1 MENIVD
7 LPVIAPPSS
16 GCSSGSCGS
25 TAQQMNSM
33 SEDIRRRV
41 QDHPCYSEEAHHHFA
56 RMHAAVA
63 PACNIQ
69 CHYCNRKYDCA
80 NESRPGV
87 VSELLTPD
95 QAVKKTLA
103 VAAAIPQMSVLG
115 IAGPGDPLANPER
128 TFATFRGLA
137 EKAPDIKLCVS
148 TNGLML
154 PDNVEELAKHNI
166 DHVTITINCVDPEV
180 GAKIYPWIFWKN
192 QRIFGREAAEILIA
206 QQQKGLE
213 MLVAKGILVKVNS
226 VMIPGV
232 NDEHLKE
239 VSRIVKAKGAFLHN
253 VMPLIAEAEHGTF
266 YGIMG
271 QRSPSPDELKNLQD
285 ACEGDMNMM
294 RHCRQCRAD
303 AVGLLG
309 EDRGAEFTM
318 DKVEAMTL
326 DEDFLTTALEKRKV
340 LREKVAAEM
349 DAKRAKM
356 HAPQAPAQ
364 AVITFQ
370 RRSVINEASA
380 EFSAGRPVLMAV
392 AAKGGLVA
400 EHFGHAR
407 EFLIYEATAVGA
419 KLVGHRKTELYCEGG
434 DTCGDGESVL
444 AKTIR
449 ALAGCEAVLC
459 SKIGFEPWGELEAA
473 GIRPNGEHAME
484 PIEEAVMAVWHEMLA
499 AGKLN
504 PPASERQVA

>member
-1 MENIVD
+1 MN
-7 LPVIAPPSS
+7 LPVINRPHLPPPAS
-16 GCSSGSCGS
+16 GCSSASCGMGAERS
-25 TAQQMNSM
+25 DGLP
-33 SEDIRRRV
+33 EEIRRKV

-69 CHYCNRKYDCA
+69 CNYCNRKYDCS

-87 VSELLTPD
+87 VSELLTPE

-115 IAGPGDPLANPER
+115 IAGPGDPLANPAR

-137 EKAPDIKLCVS
+137 KKAPDIKLCVS
-148 TNGLML
+148 TNGLAL
-154 PDNVEELAKHNI
+154 PEYIDELAQHNI
-166 DHVTITINCVDPEV
+166 EHVTITINCVDPDV

-192 QRIFGREAAEILIA
+192 RRVGGRAAAEILIA

-213 MLVAKGILVKVNS
+213 MLVARGILVKVNS
-226 VMIPGV
+226 VLIPGV

-266 YGIMG
+266 FGLMG
-271 QRSPSPDELKNLQD
+271 QRSPTADELKALQD

-309 EDRGAEFTM
+309 EDRGAEFSM
-318 DKVEAMTL
+318 EKVEAMHI
-326 DEDFLTTALEKRKV
+326 DQIDHEAAMARRV
-340 LREKVAAEM
+340 ALREKVSAERE
-349 DAKRAKM
+349 ARRALA
-356 HAPQAPAQ
+356 HAPAAMPIQVIKLHRPAKAAQ
-364 AVITFQ
+364 
-370 RRSVINEASA
+370 
-380 EFSAGRPVLMAV
+380 GRPVLMAV
-392 AAKGGLVA
+392 ASKGSGVIN
-400 EHFGHAR
+400 EHFGHAK
-407 EFLIYEATAVGA
+407 EFLIYEASEAGTR
-419 KLVGHRKTELYCEGG
+419 LIGHRKTDLYCGGG

-444 AKTIR
+444 DRTIR
-449 ALAGCEAVLC
+449 ALEGCETVLC
-459 SKIGFEPWGELEAA
+459 SKIGIEPWGRLEAA
-473 GIRPNGEHAME
+473 GIRPNGEHGME
-484 PIEEAVMAVWHEMLA
+484 NIEEAVMAVWREMLA
-499 AGKLN
+499 AGQLAT
-504 PPASERQVA
+504 PAAERRRA